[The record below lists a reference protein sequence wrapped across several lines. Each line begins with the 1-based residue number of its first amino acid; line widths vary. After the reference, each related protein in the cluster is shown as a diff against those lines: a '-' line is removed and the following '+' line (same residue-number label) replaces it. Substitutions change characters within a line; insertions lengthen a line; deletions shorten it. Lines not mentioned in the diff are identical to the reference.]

1 MSRNRIELT
10 GTVACTPEVRTTPT
24 GMPVVKIEVDCGE
37 GRESLRLEVVM
48 AGEAA
53 RELGARLG
61 AGATVRVTGALR
73 PVQRRARSGI
83 VLGGVEVVA
92 SAIDEVPAGTDR

>member
-1 MSRNRIELT
+1 M
-10 GTVACTPEVRTTPT
+10 
-24 GMPVVKIEVDCGE
+24 VKIEVDCGE

-53 RELGARLG
+53 RELCARLG

-73 PVQRRARSGI
+73 PVPRRARSGI

-92 SAIDEVPAGTDR
+92 SAIDEISAGTDR

>member
-1 MSRNRIELT
+1 
-10 GTVACTPEVRTTPT
+10 
-24 GMPVVKIEVDCGE
+24 
-37 GRESLRLEVVM
+37 LRLEVVM

-83 VLGGVEVVA
+83 VSGGVEVVA